1 MLNHKHDITITSQQE
16 SMIRK
21 AAEYTLHKENYGS
34 ENVHV
39 VITDDE
45 EMQTLNFKFKGENN
59 VTDVLSFNSNTDHE
73 QNWPSY
79 DLEFENILGE
89 VVICLP
95 QVVRQSLNKN
105 VNLSRELAL
114 LTIHGILH
122 LLGYDHETQN
132 EEHIMFGK
140 TNNILNKIYPNE

>member
-1 MLNHKHDITITSQQE
+1 
-16 SMIRK
+16 
-21 AAEYTLHKENYGS
+21 
-34 ENVHV
+34 
-39 VITDDE
+39 
-45 EMQTLNFKFKGENN
+45 
-59 VTDVLSFNSNTDHE
+59 
-73 QNWPSY
+73 
-79 DLEFENILGE
+79 
-89 VVICLP
+89 LP

-105 VNLSRELAL
+105 VNLNRELAL

>member
-59 VTDVLSFNSNTDHE
+59 VTDVLSFNSNTDHK

-140 TNNILNKIYPNE
+140 TNNILNKIYPDE